1 MTQESKIMI
10 VNPLLCTGCLECEL
24 VCSVCKTGKANPS
37 DARIKIA
44 KDVEGDICFPITCRH
59 CDPAPCGEICPTGAI
74 SRSSETGA
82 VLINYDRCIGCK
94 MCLIA
99 CPFGAI
105 SLDSVHGKAVKCDLC
120 DGDPQ
125 CVKFC
130 KPRQPNSS
138 AYMANAESSAL
149 QFVKAA
155 DASLTKQQAQRNKF
169 ITFLLE

>member
-1 MTQESKIMI
+1 MTGRNKIII

-24 VCSVCKTGKANPS
+24 VCSVCKTGRSNPADS
-37 DARIKIA
+37 RIKIA
-44 KDVEGDICFPITCRH
+44 KNVEEDICLPITCRH

-74 SRSSETGA
+74 SRSSQTGA

-105 SLDSVHGKAVKCDLC
+105 FVDSSEGKVMKCDLC
-120 DGDPQ
+120 GGDPQ

-130 KPRQPNSS
+130 KPRPPHSS
-138 AYMANAESSAL
+138 AFMANPEASAL
-149 QFVKAA
+149 QFVDVA
-155 DASLTKQQAQRNKF
+155 DATLIKRLTQREKF
-169 ITFLLE
+169 VSFLLE